1 MKTDVWHDKE
11 EEFLAK
17 IEKQSL
23 ELHEH
28 NLKEFHYY
36 NRLSSK
42 FNIPILI
49 VSSVNA
55 LTAIC
60 LNSFLSQEYVSIMN
74 AVLSAGTGVIGS
86 IQLFMKINEKMT
98 NATRSSLIFKRLAL
112 KISKELTID
121 REQRVTEGQPFLA
134 ECFSEFNTAL
144 EQGNPIEKRLK
155 NYLALNIPGIVSPPS
170 TPSSPAMRRVADQLL
185 ALAGRSVNSGGGS
198 PESDEAESV

>member
-17 IEKQSL
+17 IEKQAL

-36 NRLSSK
+36 NRMSSK

-49 VSSVNA
+49 ISSVNA

-74 AVLSAGTGVIGS
+74 AVLSAGTGVVGS

-112 KISKELTID
+112 KIAKELTIE

-144 EQGNPIEKRLK
+144 EQGNPIERRLK
-155 NYLALNIPGIVSPPS
+155 NYLALGIISPE
-170 TPSSPAMRRVADQLL
+170 TPSSPRMRRVADQLL
-185 ALAGRSVNSGGGS
+185 ALAGRPVYMGGS
-198 PESDEAESV
+198 PQSDDTDSV

>member
-1 MKTDVWHDKE
+1 
-11 EEFLAK
+11 
-17 IEKQSL
+17 
-23 ELHEH
+23 
-28 NLKEFHYY
+28 
-36 NRLSSK
+36 
-42 FNIPILI
+42 
-49 VSSVNA
+49 
-55 LTAIC
+55 
-60 LNSFLSQEYVSIMN
+60 MN
-74 AVLSAGTGVIGS
+74 AVLSAGTGVVGS

-121 REQRVTEGQPFLA
+121 RAQRVTEGQPFLA

-155 NYLALNIPGIVSPPS
+155 NYLALNIPGIVSPP

-198 PESDEAESV
+198 PQSDEAESV

>member
-1 MKTDVWHDKE
+1 MKADVWHDKE

-17 IEKQSL
+17 IEKQAL

-36 NRLSSK
+36 NKLSSK

-49 VSSVNA
+49 ISSVNA

-74 AVLSAGTGVIGS
+74 AVLSAGTGVVGS

-112 KISKELTID
+112 KIAKELTIE

-144 EQGNPIEKRLK
+144 EQGNPIERRLK
-155 NYLALNIPGIVSPPS
+155 NYLALNITGIISPE
-170 TPSSPAMRRVADQLL
+170 TPSSPKMRRVVDQLL
-185 ALAGRSVNSGGGS
+185 ALAGRPIYMGGS
-198 PESDEAESV
+198 PHSGDEVDSV

>member
-17 IEKQSL
+17 IEKQAL

-36 NRLSSK
+36 NKLSSK

-49 VSSVNA
+49 ISSVNA

-74 AVLSAGTGVIGS
+74 AVLSAGTGVVGS

-112 KISKELTID
+112 KIAKELTIE

-144 EQGNPIEKRLK
+144 EQGNPIERRLK
-155 NYLALNIPGIVSPPS
+155 NYLALNITGIISPE
-170 TPSSPAMRRVADQLL
+170 TPSSPRMRRVADQLL
-185 ALAGRSVNSGGGS
+185 ALAGRPVYMGGS
-198 PESDEAESV
+198 PQSGDETDSV